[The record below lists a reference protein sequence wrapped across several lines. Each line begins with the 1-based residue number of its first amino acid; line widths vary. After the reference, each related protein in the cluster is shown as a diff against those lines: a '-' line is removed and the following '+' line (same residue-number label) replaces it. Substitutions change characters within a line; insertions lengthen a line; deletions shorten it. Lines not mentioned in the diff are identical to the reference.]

1 MGRSSGWP
9 RTSCRKRAIMACLLF
24 RSWAPSR
31 GRAYAPGSPTG
42 RPPIRPPRPGR
53 SRRSHRTPDAAV
65 TEPTWRIADSYS
77 WGMALPP
84 GPAWPPALQTA
95 AWIARPA
102 PFMERARRRYGDVFT
117 VRLAQV
123 GTFVFTT
130 DPELLKTVFT
140 TGPDRLR
147 AGEANVALEPLLGSR
162 SVLPLD
168 GAEHI
173 RQRRLMLPPFH
184 GERLRGYEQLIA
196 EIATEEMRRW
206 PVGEPIVLQPRM
218 QAVTLEVILR
228 VVFGMDEGPRLVELR
243 ERLKKLLT
251 VSTRPWALV
260 PWLRR
265 DLGRLSPW
273 ARFIE
278 VRDAVDEAIFAE
290 IARRRDDPS
299 LPERTDIFSMLMQA
313 RDEDGTPLTDREL
326 RDELITLL
334 VAGHETTATGLA
346 WAFERIVRQPGGLE
360 QLAGS
365 ADDDVR
371 EYADAVVQETL
382 RLRPPIPII
391 ARRVVNEPFELGEY
405 EIPVGTMVAPCIYL
419 VHRREDLYPD
429 PYAFRP
435 ERFLDRPPE
444 TYSWLPFGGG
454 MRRCIGA

>member
-1 MGRSSGWP
+1 
-9 RTSCRKRAIMACLLF
+9 
-24 RSWAPSR
+24 
-31 GRAYAPGSPTG
+31 
-42 RPPIRPPRPGR
+42 
-53 SRRSHRTPDAAV
+53 
-65 TEPTWRIADSYS
+65 
-77 WGMALPP
+77 
-84 GPAWPPALQTA
+84 
-95 AWIARPA
+95 
-102 PFMERARRRYGDVFT
+102 MERARRRYGDVFT

-130 DPELLKTVFT
+130 DPELLKAVFT
-140 TGPDRLR
+140 TGPDKLR
-147 AGEANVALEPLLGSR
+147 AGEANVALEPVLGSR
-162 SVLPLD
+162 SVLLLD

-184 GERLRGYEQLIA
+184 GERLRAYEQLIA
-196 EIATEEMRRW
+196 EIAADEIRRW
-206 PVGEPIVLQPRM
+206 PGGEPLVLQPRM

-265 DLGRLSPW
+265 DLGPLSPW
-273 ARFIE
+273 AQFLQ
-278 VRDAVDEAIFAE
+278 VRDAVDDAIFAE
-290 IARRRDDPS
+290 VARRRDDPT

-313 RDEDGTPLTDREL
+313 RDEDGQPLTDREL

-346 WAFERIVRQPGGLE
+346 WAFERMVRHPGGLDR
-360 QLAGS
+360 LAG
-365 ADDDVR
+365 DDAR
-371 EYADAVVQETL
+371 EYADAVVHETL
-382 RLRPPIPII
+382 RLRPPIPIV
-391 ARRVVNEPFELGEY
+391 ARRVVNEPFQLGEH

-419 VHRREDLYPD
+419 VHRRADLYPD

-435 ERFLDRPPE
+435 ERFLERPPE

-454 MRRCIGA
+454 MRRCIGASFAVLEMSTILRTVARELRLEPSGGGPELISRRAIVFAPSRGGEVVASVRGREVAEDVEPVLQADRP

>member
-1 MGRSSGWP
+1 
-9 RTSCRKRAIMACLLF
+9 
-24 RSWAPSR
+24 
-31 GRAYAPGSPTG
+31 
-42 RPPIRPPRPGR
+42 
-53 SRRSHRTPDAAV
+53 
-65 TEPTWRIADSYS
+65 
-77 WGMALPP
+77 MALPP
-84 GPAWPPALQTA
+84 GPSWPPVLQTA
-95 AWIARPA
+95 AWITRPA
-102 PFMERARRRYGDVFT
+102 PFMERARRRFGDVFT

-140 TGPDRLR
+140 TGPDKLR
-147 AGEANVALEPLLGSR
+147 AGEANVALEPVLGSR
-162 SVLPLD
+162 SVLLLD
-168 GAEHI
+168 GAEHL
-173 RQRRLMLPPFH
+173 RQRRLMLPSFH

-206 PVGEPIVLQPRM
+206 PIGEPLVLQPRM

-273 ARFIE
+273 VRFLE
-278 VRDAVDEAIFAE
+278 VRDEVDEAIFAE

-299 LPERTDIFSMLMQA
+299 LDERTDIFSMLMQA
-313 RDEDGTPLTDREL
+313 RDEDGGALSDREL

-346 WAFERIVRQPGGLE
+346 WAFERMVRHRDGVAVGLA

-365 ADDDVR
+365 ADDDAR

-382 RLRPPIPII
+382 RLRPPIPLV
-391 ARRVVNEPFELGEY
+391 ARRVVNEPFQLGEH
-405 EIPVGTMVAPCIYL
+405 EIPVGTNVAPCIYL

-435 ERFLDRPPE
+435 ERFLERPPE
-444 TYSWLPFGGG
+444 TYGWLPFGGG
-454 MRRCIGA
+454 MRRCIGASFAVLEMSTILRTVAREVRLEPAGDGPERIARRAIVFAPSRGGEVVVSSAGGGQIAEDVEPVLQADRP